1 MFELILGGVRS
12 GKSRYAESRALQFA
26 ADEEGEL
33 LYIATATAGDDE
45 MERRIVKHQQQRK
58 DTTKNSALEW
68 DLIEEPL
75 YLAKVL
81 QREARAER
89 TILVECMTLWL
100 TNLLMAED
108 EDLLQ
113 QEVERLLKTLL
124 NLEGNI
130 IMVSNETGLG
140 VVPMDL
146 LSRKFCDESG
156 RLHQQLA
163 QLSNRAVMVIAG
175 LPQVLKS

>member
-1 MFELILGGVRS
+1 
-12 GKSRYAESRALQFA
+12 
-26 ADEEGEL
+26 
-33 LYIATATAGDDE
+33 
-45 MERRIVKHQQQRK
+45 
-58 DTTKNSALEW
+58 LEW